1 MCQLIIKNTQEQ
13 LTMRVGFLFGV
24 LLICTQVKADLL
36 DLQYLHDVRTNS
48 YLLCASSMLYF
59 NPTEKV
65 QDPRALTGSFGS
77 MTQLDT
83 RVVQLG
89 QPAQLAEIERLMSAE
104 FKALDSTPR
113 DKAQDYPAR
122 ILTLLQLQSRLDT
135 WGREQYQQAQQDA
148 PLLLTTLHQQ
158 SLEMAQLLLDY
169 QVRHYPLPASAPIVL
184 TQAKREQLD
193 QAISERFELL
203 LTQHPG
209 QAGELNRVR
218 SSYRF
223 VRTQLLGDEAFRAKG
238 GADFYIT
245 RNIADLDEMAMQAVL
260 NPTASR

>member
-1 MCQLIIKNTQEQ
+1 
-13 LTMRVGFLFGV
+13 MRVGFLLGV

-36 DLQYLHDVRTNS
+36 DLQYLHDVRTTS

-89 QPAQLAEIERLMSAE
+89 QPPELIEIERLMSAE
-104 FKALDSTPR
+104 FKALDSTER
-113 DKAQDYPAR
+113 GRAQDYPAR
-122 ILTLLQLQSRLDT
+122 ILILLQLQSRLDA
-135 WGREQYQQAQQDA
+135 WGREQYQQAQQGA
-148 PLLLTTLHQQ
+148 PLLVTTLHQQ

-169 QVRHYPLPASAPIVL
+169 QVRQYPLPSGAPVVL
-184 TQAKREQLD
+184 TQPQREQLD
-193 QAISERFELL
+193 QAITARFELL
-203 LTQHPG
+203 LTQYPA
-209 QAGELNRVR
+209 QASELNRVR

-223 VRTQLLGDEAFRAKG
+223 VRVQLLADEKFRGKG
-238 GADFYIT
+238 GADFYIA
-245 RNIADLDEMAMQAVL
+245 RNISDLDEMAMQVVL
-260 NPTASR
+260 SPTASR